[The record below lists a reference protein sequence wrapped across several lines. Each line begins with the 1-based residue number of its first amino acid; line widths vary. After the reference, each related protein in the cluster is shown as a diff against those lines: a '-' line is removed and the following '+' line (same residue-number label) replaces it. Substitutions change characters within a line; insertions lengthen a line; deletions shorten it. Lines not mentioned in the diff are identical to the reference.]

1 MKLRCER
8 YYHYFLTASCCPGVA
23 LLHQAAMDCQ
33 ECQIDSS
40 LRHCRGS
47 ENSCCLSISCP
58 RNNDENET
66 HTSCVENDNYHP
78 DDISKHTQPITST
91 AAAPPIETCQNDNHR
106 RATRL
111 RRRPFFKVT
120 QNSYA
125 LHHHFLLVILLFLN
139 TLTPTQQQGITF
151 GGILNLDKCYAAM
164 QNSQTDDKIS
174 RFQYVSFVQELAD
187 NQFKSFG
194 YDAETNTYGNVPTE
208 DFNSLPEAVRH
219 TFNFFAC
226 GGPNN
231 ICENAFLYTEGTAPG
246 DPVPAPQQEVYL
258 YQVCERVESAIEDT
272 VPKTE
277 KPTGSPTTG
286 SPTTAPTPPEMVVE
300 EKVSLNYQISVPSF
314 ITAGGFQNGDTDES
328 EELKEA
334 LLTAVQTWAQ
344 NMASDLSQEGGGS
357 VFARGNQRKKKQ
369 KKHGR
374 VLAVTI
380 DPDQIQFTNVTNAG
394 EGFQSSVLFLFFCI
408 CSFP

>member
-1 MKLRCER
+1 
-8 YYHYFLTASCCPGVA
+8 
-23 LLHQAAMDCQ
+23 
-33 ECQIDSS
+33 
-40 LRHCRGS
+40 
-47 ENSCCLSISCP
+47 
-58 RNNDENET
+58 
-66 HTSCVENDNYHP
+66 
-78 DDISKHTQPITST
+78 
-91 AAAPPIETCQNDNHR
+91 
-106 RATRL
+106 
-111 RRRPFFKVT
+111 
-120 QNSYA
+120 
-125 LHHHFLLVILLFLN
+125 
-139 TLTPTQQQGITF
+139 
-151 GGILNLDKCYAAM
+151 M

-174 RFQYVSFVQELAD
+174 RDQYVSFVQELAN

-208 DFNSLPEAVRH
+208 DFNSLPEAVRQE
-219 TFNFFAC
+219 FNSFAC
-226 GGPNN
+226 GGKNTF
-231 ICENAFLYTEGTAPG
+231 CDNAFLYTEGTAPG

-272 VPKTE
+272 VPKTD

-300 EKVSLNYQISVPSF
+300 EKVSLNYQISAPSF

-357 VFARGNQRKKKQ
+357 VFARRNQRKKK

-380 DPDQIQFTNVTNAG
+380 DQDQIQFTNVTNAG
-394 EGFQSSVLFLFFCI
+394 ECRQSPSSFFYTY
-408 CSFP
+408 SFSYY